1 MNTERIAI
9 LVDSGTDVPQEYV
22 DQYGIYVIPLSIN
35 YSYGSFKDR
44 VDITPEYVY
53 DNFER
58 EVPKTSL
65 PSGEDIEAVLDR
77 IVADGYKKVVMVSIS
92 SGLSGTYHMF
102 KIMAEEYKKLECI
115 ILDTK
120 LIGIGAGMIAIY
132 TAQLIQKG
140 VPFQELEE
148 VLISTT
154 KKTHLYFCLSTL
166 DYLKKGGRIGL
177 VSATMGTLLGILPVI
192 SCNKEGVYYTVKKA
206 RGRKH
211 VLSAALDILVND
223 AKKYRNYNLAV
234 VHGGAEHEALEMVNK
249 LKKLLPDFVN
259 VFQGQISPALVV
271 HTGPGL
277 IGIGIQGI

>member
-9 LVDSGTDVPQEYV
+9 LVDSGNDVPQEYV

-35 YSYGSFKDR
+35 YSYGTFKDR
-44 VDITPEYVY
+44 VNITPQYVY

-65 PSGEDIEAVLDR
+65 PSGEDIEAVLDQ
-77 IVADGYKKVVMVSIS
+77 IVADGYEKVVMVAIS

-102 KIMAEEYKKLECI
+102 KLMAEEYKQLECI
-115 ILDTK
+115 VVDTK
-120 LIGIGAGMIAIY
+120 HIGIGAGMIAIY
-132 TAQLIQKG
+132 AAQLIQKG
-140 VPFQELEE
+140 VPFRELEE
-148 VLISTT
+148 MLIGIT

-177 VSATMGTLLGILPVI
+177 VSATMGTILGILPVI

-206 RGRKH
+206 RGRKN
-211 VLSAALDILVND
+211 VLSAAFDILVND
-223 AKKYRNYNLAV
+223 AKKYKNYNIAV
-234 VHGGAEHEALEMVNK
+234 MHGGAEHEALELVNK
-249 LKKLLPDFVN
+249 LKRQLPDFVH

-277 IGIGIQGI
+277 IGIGVQGI